1 MFALKT
7 RYIISIKYKK
17 EKRVKCDMAVYV
29 VGDFLRETRLRKGY
43 TQEEV
48 SYGICTPASLSRI
61 ENGAQKPGR
70 LILEKL
76 FERLGTENNL
86 FNSFVSREE
95 MELYSEIQ
103 TLIRD
108 IADEDVARLEKQID
122 VVEKMAQNASEL
134 EHQCLYFAKGELA
147 RQKEKDDI
155 SAMEYYM
162 KAIHITLPD
171 FDGKSPLRNNLLTFD
186 EIMIIN
192 AIAILHADLGEIV
205 VAVQLDMW
213 LKEYMENKVV
223 DGKMKTAKYP
233 MILYNL
239 SCWFG
244 TQYCHKEALAMANQ
258 GVEYCVKYGNLPA
271 FPRLVLNQGIALAEL
286 GQLDEAKKYLHQA
299 VIIFEA
305 MKRTDTVQFITTW
318 CGEQYQLEISNLQT

>member
-1 MFALKT
+1 
-7 RYIISIKYKK
+7 
-17 EKRVKCDMAVYV
+17 MAVYV

-95 MELYSEIQ
+95 MELYSAIQ
-103 TLIRD
+103 ELVRNITD
-108 IADEDVARLEKQID
+108 DDVAKIEKQIE
-122 VVEKMAQNASEL
+122 VVEKLAVNTTEL

-147 RQKEKDDI
+147 RQKEKDDKK
-155 SAMEYYM
+155 AMEMYM

-171 FDGKSPLRNNLLTFD
+171 FDGKNPLRNNLLTFD

-192 AIAILHADLGEIV
+192 SIAILYANRENDIMNAIE
-205 VAVQLDMW
+205 LDMW
-213 LKEYMENKVV
+213 LKVHMENKIM

-239 SCWFG
+239 SNWFG
-244 TQYCHKEALAMANQ
+244 NKEFHVEALKMVEL
-258 GVEYCVKYGNLPA
+258 GVDFCIQYGNLA
-271 FPRLVLNQGIALAEL
+271 FFPILVVNKGVALAEI
-286 GQLDEAKKYLHQA
+286 GKIEDARKCLHQA
-299 VIIFEA
+299 IAIFEA
-305 MKRTDTVQFITTW
+305 MKQVDHVQPVIDW
-318 CGEQYQLEISNLQT
+318 CKIHYKMDI

>member
-1 MFALKT
+1 
-7 RYIISIKYKK
+7 
-17 EKRVKCDMAVYV
+17 MAVYV
-29 VGDFLRETRLRKGY
+29 VGDFLRETRLRRGY

-95 MELYSEIQ
+95 MELYSAIQ
-103 TLIRD
+103 ELVRNITD
-108 IADEDVARLEKQID
+108 DDVAKIEKQIE
-122 VVEKMAQNASEL
+122 VVEKLAVNTTEL

-147 RQKEKDDI
+147 RQKEKDDKK
-155 SAMEYYM
+155 AMEMYM

-171 FDGKSPLRNNLLTFD
+171 FDGKNPLRNNLLTFD

-192 AIAILHADLGEIV
+192 SIAILYANRENDIMNAIE
-205 VAVQLDMW
+205 LDMW
-213 LKEYMENKVV
+213 LKVHMENKIM

-239 SCWFG
+239 SNWFG
-244 TQYCHKEALAMANQ
+244 NKEFHVEALKM
-258 GVEYCVKYGNLPA
+258 
-271 FPRLVLNQGIALAEL
+271 AEL
-286 GQLDEAKKYLHQA
+286 GFLHS
-299 VIIFEA
+299 IW
-305 MKRTDTVQFITTW
+305 QFSVLSYFS
-318 CGEQYQLEISNLQT
+318 CK

>member
-1 MFALKT
+1 
-7 RYIISIKYKK
+7 
-17 EKRVKCDMAVYV
+17 MAVYV

-48 SYGICTPASLSRI
+48 SYGICTPAFLSRI

-95 MELYSEIQ
+95 MELYSAIQ
-103 TLIRD
+103 ELIRNITDKD
-108 IADEDVARLEKQID
+108 ISKIESQVD
-122 VVEKMAQNASEL
+122 VVELMTKDTTEL

-147 RQKEKDDI
+147 RQRDENNDK
-155 SAMEYYM
+155 AMELYM

-171 FDGKSPLRNNLLTFD
+171 FDGKNPLRSNLLTFD

-192 AIAILHADLGEIV
+192 AIAILYAESGNIMLAI
-205 VAVQLDMW
+205 QLDIW
-213 LKEYMENKVV
+213 LKEYMEGKIV
-223 DGKMKTAKYP
+223 DGTMKIAKYP

-239 SCWFG
+239 SNWFG
-244 TQYCHKEALAMANQ
+244 DRNCHTEAFELANQ
-258 GVEYCVKYGNLPA
+258 GIDFCVKYGNLFF
-271 FPRLVLNQGIALAEL
+271 FPIFLVNKGIALAEL
-286 GQLDEAKKYLHQA
+286 GKIDDGKEYLHQA
-299 VIIFEA
+299 ITIFEA
-305 MKRTDTVQFITTW
+305 TKQKDHVQPIIDW
-318 CGEQYQLEISNLQT
+318 CKLRYDVEF

>member
-1 MFALKT
+1 
-7 RYIISIKYKK
+7 
-17 EKRVKCDMAVYV
+17 MAVYV

-95 MELYSEIQ
+95 MELYSAIQ
-103 TLIRD
+103 ELIRNITDKD
-108 IADEDVARLEKQID
+108 ISKIESQVD
-122 VVEKMAQNASEL
+122 VVELMTKDTTEL

-147 RQKEKDDI
+147 RQRDENNDK
-155 SAMEYYM
+155 AMELYM

-171 FDGKSPLRNNLLTFD
+171 FDGKNPLRSNLLTFD

-192 AIAILHADLGEIV
+192 AIAILYAESGNIMLAI
-205 VAVQLDMW
+205 QLDIW
-213 LKEYMENKVV
+213 LKEYMEGKIV
-223 DGKMKTAKYP
+223 DGTMKIAKYP

-239 SCWFG
+239 SNWFG
-244 TQYCHKEALAMANQ
+244 DRNCHTEAFELVNQ
-258 GVEYCVKYGNLPA
+258 GIDFCVKYGNLFF
-271 FPRLVLNQGIALAEL
+271 FPIFLVNKGIALAEL
-286 GQLDEAKKYLHQA
+286 GKIDDGKEYLHQA
-299 VIIFEA
+299 ITIFEA
-305 MKRTDTVQFITTW
+305 TKQKDHVQPIIDW
-318 CGEQYQLEISNLQT
+318 CKLRYDVEF

>member
-1 MFALKT
+1 M
-7 RYIISIKYKK
+7 KYN
-17 EKRVKCDMAVYV
+17 MAVYV

-48 SYGICTPASLSRI
+48 SYGICTTASLSRI

-95 MELYSEIQ
+95 MELYSAIQ
-103 TLIRD
+103 NLIRD
-108 IADEDVARLEKQID
+108 ITDEDVTKLKEHISL
-122 VVEKMAQNASEL
+122 VENLATDALEL

-147 RQKEKDDI
+147 RQKDKDDKK
-155 SAMEYYM
+155 AMEMYM

-192 AIAILHADLGEIV
+192 SISILYSNDEKNIMNAIH
-205 VAVQLDMW
+205 LDMW
-213 LKEYMENKVV
+213 LKEYMENKIV

-239 SCWFG
+239 SCWLG
-244 TQYCHKEALAMANQ
+244 VENCHAEALKMAEQ
-258 GVEYCVKYGNLPA
+258 GINFCIEYGNLA
-271 FPRLVLNQGIALAEL
+271 FFPLLILNKGVALAEL
-286 GQLDEAKKYLHQA
+286 NQLDEAKQYLHQA
-299 VIIFEA
+299 VTVLSA
-305 MKRTDTVQFITTW
+305 VKRMDLVKIVTDW
-318 CGEQYQLEISNLQT
+318 CGLQYHIDFNNLLL

>member
-1 MFALKT
+1 
-7 RYIISIKYKK
+7 
-17 EKRVKCDMAVYV
+17 MAVYV

-95 MELYSEIQ
+95 MELYSAIQ
-103 TLIRD
+103 TLIRNVTD
-108 IADEDVARLEKQID
+108 AEID
-122 VVEKMAQNASEL
+122 KIEEQVVLVEKLTKDSYGL
-134 EHQCLYFAKGELA
+134 ESQYVLFAKGELIKY
-147 RQKEKDDI
+147 RDKDYHK
-155 SAMEYYM
+155 AMEWLM
-162 KAIHITLPD
+162 RAIHVTLPD
-171 FDGKSPLRNNLLTFD
+171 FNGRIPLRNNLLTYD

-192 AIAILHADLGEIV
+192 GIVILHAKMNDIMTAIQLG
-205 VAVQLDMW
+205 MW
-213 LKEYMENKVV
+213 LKEYMENKIV

-239 SCWFG
+239 SNWFG
-244 TQYCHKEALAMANQ
+244 DEKCHMEAFQMAEE
-258 GVEYCVKYGNLPA
+258 GADFCVKYGNFVA
-271 FPRLVLNQGIALAEL
+271 FPILVFNKGASLAEL
-286 GQLDEAKKYLHQA
+286 GMIDEAKKYLHQA
-299 VIIFEA
+299 ITILEA
-305 MKRTDTVQFITTW
+305 MKKPKRVKIAIDW
-318 CGEQYQLEISNLQT
+318 CKEHYDIEF

>member
-1 MFALKT
+1 
-7 RYIISIKYKK
+7 
-17 EKRVKCDMAVYV
+17 MAVYV
-29 VGDFLRETRLRKGY
+29 VGDFLRETRIRKGY

-48 SYGICTPASLSRI
+48 SYGICTTASLSRI

-95 MELYSEIQ
+95 MELYSAIQ
-103 TLIRD
+103 NLIRD
-108 IADEDVARLEKQID
+108 ITDEDVTKLKEHISL
-122 VVEKMAQNASEL
+122 VENLATDASEL

-147 RQKEKDDI
+147 RQKDKDDKK
-155 SAMEYYM
+155 AMEMYM

-192 AIAILHADLGEIV
+192 SISILYSNDEKNIMNAIHR
-205 VAVQLDMW
+205 DMW
-213 LKEYMENKVV
+213 LKEYMENKIV

-239 SCWFG
+239 SCWLG
-244 TQYCHKEALAMANQ
+244 VENCHAEALKMAEQ
-258 GVEYCVKYGNLPA
+258 GINFCIEYGNLA
-271 FPRLVLNQGIALAEL
+271 FFPLLILNKGVALAEL
-286 GQLDEAKKYLHQA
+286 NQLDEAKQYLHQA
-299 VIIFEA
+299 VTVLSA
-305 MKRTDTVQFITTW
+305 VKRMDLVKIVTDW
-318 CGEQYQLEISNLQT
+318 CGLQYHIDFNNLLL

>member
-1 MFALKT
+1 
-7 RYIISIKYKK
+7 
-17 EKRVKCDMAVYV
+17 MAVYV

-61 ENGAQKPGR
+61 ENGAQKQGR

-95 MELYSEIQ
+95 MELYSAIQ
-103 TLIRD
+103 ELIRNITDKD
-108 IADEDVARLEKQID
+108 ISKIESQVD
-122 VVEKMAQNASEL
+122 VVELMTKDTTEL

-147 RQKEKDDI
+147 RQRDENNDK
-155 SAMEYYM
+155 AMELYM

-171 FDGKSPLRNNLLTFD
+171 FDGKNPLRSNLLTFD

-192 AIAILHADLGEIV
+192 AIAILYAESGNIMLAI
-205 VAVQLDMW
+205 QLDIW
-213 LKEYMENKVV
+213 LKEYMEGKIV
-223 DGKMKTAKYP
+223 DGTMKIAKYP

-239 SCWFG
+239 SNWFG
-244 TQYCHKEALAMANQ
+244 DRNCHTEAFELANQ
-258 GVEYCVKYGNLPA
+258 GIDFCVKYGNLFF
-271 FPRLVLNQGIALAEL
+271 FPIFLVNKGIALAEL
-286 GQLDEAKKYLHQA
+286 GKIDDGKEYLHQA
-299 VIIFEA
+299 ITIFEA
-305 MKRTDTVQFITTW
+305 TKQKDHVQPIIDW
-318 CGEQYQLEISNLQT
+318 CKLRYDVEF

>member
-1 MFALKT
+1 M
-7 RYIISIKYKK
+7 KYN
-17 EKRVKCDMAVYV
+17 MAVYV

-95 MELYSEIQ
+95 MELYSAIQ
-103 TLIRD
+103 ELVRNITD
-108 IADEDVARLEKQID
+108 DDVAKIEKQIE
-122 VVEKMAQNASEL
+122 VVEKLAVNTTEL

-147 RQKEKDDI
+147 RQKEKDDKK
-155 SAMEYYM
+155 AMEMYM

-171 FDGKSPLRNNLLTFD
+171 FDGKNPLRNNLLTFD

-192 AIAILHADLGEIV
+192 SVAILYAKNKNVLTAIQLGI
-205 VAVQLDMW
+205 W
-213 LKEYMENKVV
+213 LKEYMEQKIV
-223 DGKMKTAKYP
+223 DGKMKTTKYP

-239 SCWFG
+239 SNWLG
-244 TQYCHKEALAMANQ
+244 NNGCHAEALKMAEE
-258 GVEYCVKYGNLPA
+258 GVDFCIKYGNLA
-271 FPRLVLNQGIALAEL
+271 FFPILLFNKGGALAEL
-286 GQLDEAKKYLHQA
+286 GETAESRRYLSQS
-299 VIIFEA
+299 VTIFEA
-305 MKRTDTVQFITTW
+305 MERNDLANIAIDWSKSH
-318 CGEQYQLEISNLQT
+318 YQIEL

>member
-1 MFALKT
+1 M
-7 RYIISIKYKK
+7 KYN
-17 EKRVKCDMAVYV
+17 MAVYV

-95 MELYSEIQ
+95 MELYSAIQ
-103 TLIRD
+103 ELIRNITD
-108 IADEDVARLEKQID
+108 DAVSKIETQIE
-122 VVEKMAQNASEL
+122 VVEKLAVNTSEL

-147 RQKEKDDI
+147 RQKEKDDEK
-155 SAMEYYM
+155 AMEMYM

-171 FDGKSPLRNNLLTFD
+171 FDGKNPLRNNLLTFD

-192 AIAILHADLGEIV
+192 SIAILYGNSENVITAI
-205 VAVQLDMW
+205 QLDMW
-213 LKEYMENKVV
+213 LKEYMENKIV
-223 DGKMKTAKYP
+223 DGKMKTTKYP
-233 MILYNL
+233 MIMYKL
-239 SCWFG
+239 SCWLEDKG
-244 TQYCHKEALAMANQ
+244 CYREELRMAEQ
-258 GVEYCVKYGNLPA
+258 GIDFCVKYGNLA
-271 FPRLVLNQGIALAEL
+271 LFPKLVLNKGGALVKMGDNENAR
-286 GQLDEAKKYLHQA
+286 KYLHQA
-299 VIIFEA
+299 ITIFDA
-305 MKRTDTVQFITTW
+305 MGK
-318 CGEQYQLEISNLQT
+318 LEIVQQVTAWCKDNCEFEI

>member
-1 MFALKT
+1 MT
-7 RYIISIKYKK
+7 
-17 EKRVKCDMAVYV
+17 VYV

-95 MELYSEIQ
+95 MELYSAIQ
-103 TLIRD
+103 ELIRNITDKD
-108 IADEDVARLEKQID
+108 ISKIESQVD
-122 VVEKMAQNASEL
+122 VVELMTKDTTEL

-147 RQKEKDDI
+147 RQRDENNDK
-155 SAMEYYM
+155 AMELYM

-171 FDGKSPLRNNLLTFD
+171 FDGKNPLRSNLLTFD

-192 AIAILHADLGEIV
+192 AIAILYAESGNIMLAI
-205 VAVQLDMW
+205 QLDIW
-213 LKEYMENKVV
+213 LKEYMEGKIV
-223 DGKMKTAKYP
+223 DGTMKIAKYP

-239 SCWFG
+239 SNWFG
-244 TQYCHKEALAMANQ
+244 DRNCHTEAFELANQ
-258 GVEYCVKYGNLPA
+258 GIDFCVKYGNLFF
-271 FPRLVLNQGIALAEL
+271 FPIFLVNKGIALAEL
-286 GQLDEAKKYLHQA
+286 GKIDDGKEYLHQA
-299 VIIFEA
+299 ITIFEA
-305 MKRTDTVQFITTW
+305 TKQKDHVQPIIDW
-318 CGEQYQLEISNLQT
+318 CKLRYDVEF

>member
-1 MFALKT
+1 
-7 RYIISIKYKK
+7 
-17 EKRVKCDMAVYV
+17 MAVYV
-29 VGDFLRETRLRKGY
+29 VGDFLRETRIRKGY

-48 SYGICTPASLSRI
+48 SYGICTTASLSRI

-95 MELYSEIQ
+95 MELYSAIQ
-103 TLIRD
+103 NLIRD
-108 IADEDVARLEKQID
+108 ITDEDVTKLKEHISL
-122 VVEKMAQNASEL
+122 VENLATDASEL

-147 RQKEKDDI
+147 RQKDKDDKK
-155 SAMEYYM
+155 AMEMYM

-192 AIAILHADLGEIV
+192 SISILYSNDEKNIMNAIH
-205 VAVQLDMW
+205 LDMW
-213 LKEYMENKVV
+213 LKEYMENKIV

-239 SCWFG
+239 SCWLG
-244 TQYCHKEALAMANQ
+244 VENCHAEALKMAEQ
-258 GVEYCVKYGNLPA
+258 GINFCIEYGNLA
-271 FPRLVLNQGIALAEL
+271 FFPLLILNKGVALAEL
-286 GQLDEAKKYLHQA
+286 NQLDEAKQYLHQA
-299 VIIFEA
+299 VTVLSA
-305 MKRTDTVQFITTW
+305 VKRMDLVKIVNDW
-318 CGEQYQLEISNLQT
+318 CGLQYHIDFNNLLL

>member
-1 MFALKT
+1 M
-7 RYIISIKYKK
+7 KYN
-17 EKRVKCDMAVYV
+17 MAVYV

-48 SYGICTPASLSRI
+48 SYGICTTASLSRI

-95 MELYSEIQ
+95 MELYSAIQ
-103 TLIRD
+103 SLIRD
-108 IADEDVARLEKQID
+108 ITDEDVTKLEEHISI
-122 VVEKMAQNASEL
+122 VEKLATNASEL

-147 RQKEKDDI
+147 RQKEKDY
-155 SAMEYYM
+155 SKAMELYM

-171 FDGKSPLRNNLLTFD
+171 FDGKKPLRNNLLTFD

-192 AIAILHADLGEIV
+192 SIAILYSNDERNIMDAIH
-205 VAVQLDMW
+205 LDMW
-213 LKEYMENKVV
+213 LKEYMENKIV

-239 SCWFG
+239 SCWFDDEEC
-244 TQYCHKEALAMANQ
+244 YKEVLKIAEQ
-258 GVEYCVKYGNLPA
+258 GVDFCIQYGNLA
-271 FPRLVLNQGIALAEL
+271 FFPLLILNKGVALAKL
-286 GQLDEAKKYLHQA
+286 KQISEAEKYLHQA
-299 VIIFEA
+299 ITILSAVKREDLVETVIN
-305 MKRTDTVQFITTW
+305 W
-318 CGEQYQLEISNLQT
+318 CRLSYNIDFNNHQL